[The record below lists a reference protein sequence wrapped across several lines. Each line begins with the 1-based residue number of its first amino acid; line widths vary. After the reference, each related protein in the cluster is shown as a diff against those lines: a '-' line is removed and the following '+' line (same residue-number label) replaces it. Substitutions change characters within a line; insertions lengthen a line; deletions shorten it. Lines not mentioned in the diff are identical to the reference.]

1 MMELTLKNLS
11 SQQVITILSELVP
24 DTELDKIVKLRLRNS
39 QMPDEEIIGLLMKA
53 AEKHTG

>member
-1 MMELTLKNLS
+1 MELTLKNLS

-24 DTELDKIVKLRLRNS
+24 DTELNKIVKLRLRNS